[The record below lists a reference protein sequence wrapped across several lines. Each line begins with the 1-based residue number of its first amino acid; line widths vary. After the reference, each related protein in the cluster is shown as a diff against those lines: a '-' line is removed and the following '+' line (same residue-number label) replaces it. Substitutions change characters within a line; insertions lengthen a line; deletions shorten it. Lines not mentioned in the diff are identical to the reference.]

1 MFLFVGGEGA
11 EPELKVYESMWHTI
25 TFSWRPA
32 LGWDFFESKLQ
43 CGFLFN
49 LLKKRLLESF
59 GWLSWDNLFVV

>member
-25 TFSWRPA
+25 TFSWRSA

-43 CGFLFN
+43 CVFLFN
-49 LLKKRLLESF
+49 LLKKKTF
-59 GWLSWDNLFVV
+59 GVIWVVELG